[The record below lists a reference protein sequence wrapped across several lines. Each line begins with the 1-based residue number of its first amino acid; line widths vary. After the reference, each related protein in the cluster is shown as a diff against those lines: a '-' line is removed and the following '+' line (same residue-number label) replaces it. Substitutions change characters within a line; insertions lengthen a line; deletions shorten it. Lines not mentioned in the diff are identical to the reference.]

1 MILTDNHSFRAHID
15 DLGAGDAVVGLLNIK
30 PTEEVLFLD
39 LVERGIRLF
48 PSALSQQLSRSKCL
62 QAMVYRRWMVPHT
75 SVVRDRHDMILLINA
90 FGKEGVGKVV
100 TKQNRLNCGLGIHIW
115 TSVEAVYNQACFGTL
130 SYPFVIQ
137 PFVESATDVRVV
149 IIGDYSE
156 AYWRHNA
163 NSFRNNLYFGGTSSE
178 YTLSKE
184 QMELCQTV
192 MARGKFPYAHIDLMV
207 TPNGAFYLGEINLRG
222 GLKGAQISTQHYKM
236 LIDEIDQAFAK
247 SVADSESTILWQ
259 PRPDVPGNR

>member
-1 MILTDNHSFRAHID
+1 LKTNRTPLLFTDNRSFRAHIE
-15 DLGAGDAVVGLLNIK
+15 DLGPGDALVGLLNIK

-62 QAMVYRRWMVPHT
+62 QAMVYGRWMVPHT
-75 SVVRDRHDMILLINA
+75 AVVRDRHDMIRLINIL
-90 FGKEGVGKVV
+90 GKEGVGKVV

-115 TSVEAVYNQACFGTL
+115 TSVEEVYNQACFGSL
-130 SYPFVIQ
+130 GYPFVVQ
-137 PFVESATDVRVV
+137 PYVDSAIDVRVV

-156 AYWRHNA
+156 AYWRHNS
-163 NSFRNNLYFGGTSSE
+163 NSFRNNLYFGGNSSE
-178 YTLSKE
+178 YALSKE

-192 MARGKFPYAHIDLMV
+192 MARGKFPYAHIDLMI

-222 GLKGAQISTQHYKM
+222 GLKGARISAQQYKM
-236 LIDEIDQAFAK
+236 LIDDIDRAFAK
-247 SVADSESTILWQ
+247 SVADSENIIL
-259 PRPDVPGNR
+259 